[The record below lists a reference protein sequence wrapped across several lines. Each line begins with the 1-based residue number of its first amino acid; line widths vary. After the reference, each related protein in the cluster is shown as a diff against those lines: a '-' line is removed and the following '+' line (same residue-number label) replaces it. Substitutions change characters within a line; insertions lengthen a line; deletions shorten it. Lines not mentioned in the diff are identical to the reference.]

1 MRKSSATVVTRTVVT
16 RTALTRAVVIGAAL
30 ATATVVAAP
39 MAAAATGD
47 RPTGVASVRAQQHV
61 TASADGTT
69 LTVVERISCQPGWEP
84 AELDAFVTEDNTSEA
99 SGFVIPTIPCD
110 GRTYRVE
117 MAVPVGE
124 GPFSPFQRGPVTI
137 SSQFLVTNVESGDS
151 AGAHDVRTGRVHI
164 AR

>member
-1 MRKSSATVVTRTVVT
+1 MRKSSATVVTGAVW
-16 RTALTRAVVIGAAL
+16 TAAAL
-30 ATATVVAAP
+30 MTATVVAAP
-39 MAAAATGD
+39 AAVAATGD
-47 RPTGVASVRAQQHV
+47 RPTGVASVQAEKHV

-84 AELDAFVTEDNTSEA
+84 AELDAFVTQDNTSEA

-110 GRTYRVE
+110 GREHRVE
-117 MAVPVGE
+117 MTVPVGA

-151 AGAHDVRTGRVHI
+151 AGAHDVRTGRLHV